1 MDISVNHVSPV
12 PFSGRPAE
20 LPRLYYSDNVQENL
34 PGKHGSH
41 LGGMR
46 KSEKNKAEGMPDM
59 DEAIPLL
66 DTRFD
71 EYAVTLWFFMRA
83 FSGNGYHQGR

>member
-1 MDISVNHVSPV
+1 
-12 PFSGRPAE
+12 
-20 LPRLYYSDNVQENL
+20 
-34 PGKHGSH
+34 
-41 LGGMR
+41 
-46 KSEKNKAEGMPDM
+46 M

-83 FSGNGYHQGR
+83 LSGNGSTKAGN

>member
-1 MDISVNHVSPV
+1 
-12 PFSGRPAE
+12 
-20 LPRLYYSDNVQENL
+20 
-34 PGKHGSH
+34 
-41 LGGMR
+41 MR
-46 KSEKNKAEGMPDM
+46 KREKNKVDGMPDM

-83 FSGNGYHQGR
+83 LSGNGYRQGG

>member
-1 MDISVNHVSPV
+1 
-12 PFSGRPAE
+12 
-20 LPRLYYSDNVQENL
+20 
-34 PGKHGSH
+34 
-41 LGGMR
+41 MR
-46 KSEKNKAEGMPDM
+46 KSETRLKGVPDL

-83 FSGNGYHQGR
+83 LSGNGYHKGG